1 MSRIL
6 VNTKDMPREE
16 WLKYRGM
23 GIGGSDAAAIVGLN
37 PYITPYSLWADKTGR
52 LPEQEENEAMRQGRD
67 LEAYVAE
74 RFTEATGK
82 KVRRRNVMF
91 QHDDH
96 DFILANIDREVMG
109 ESAGL
114 ECKTTSVMNLRK
126 FKNGEFPD
134 QYYVQCVH
142 YLAVTGLEKWY
153 LAVLVLNQGFYI
165 YEIHRDEAEIAALME
180 EEREFWQTHIVPDVA
195 PAVDGYIATNK
206 AVNKVFADAD
216 GECELIGATSTI
228 ENYLALKKARAQ
240 LNLEIRKLE
249 QQIKVDLGECETG
262 YCGDYT
268 VRWKKHKRASVSI
281 ELLKKKYPKIDL
293 SKVMKASVYRRF
305 SVIAKEANGESN

>member
-6 VNTKDMPREE
+6 VSTKDMPREE
-16 WLKYRGM
+16 WLKYRSM

-37 PYITPYSLWADKTGR
+37 PYTTPYSLWADKTGR

-91 QHDDH
+91 QHDDYN
-96 DFILANIDREVMG
+96 FITANIDREVVG
-109 ESAGL
+109 ERAGL

-142 YLAVTGLEKWY
+142 YLAVTGYQKWY
-153 LAVLVLNQGFYI
+153 LAVLVLNQGFYV
-165 YEIHRDEAEIAALME
+165 YEIVRDEDEMAALVAAE
-180 EEREFWQTHIVPDVA
+180 KDFWQTYVVPDIA
-195 PAVDGYIATNK
+195 PPVDGYIPTDK
-206 AVNKVFADAD
+206 AINKVFADAN

-228 ENYLALKKARAQ
+228 KNYLALKAARAQ
-240 LNLEIRKLE
+240 LNMEIRKLE

-268 VRWKKHKRASVSI
+268 VRWKKYKRASVSKD
-281 ELLKKKYPKIDL
+281 LLKNKYPRIDL
-293 SKVMKASVYRRF
+293 GKVMKVSEYRRF
-305 SVIAKEANGESN
+305 SIIAKEAN